1 MGVHSFDDLAMHVG
15 HDVHVA
21 QYVTFDELGEMR
33 VANVAIEC
41 ETCYEVLLDY
51 DAPPRKKTVSVC
63 RECGSKNVMYDAY
76 VYVNYPED
84 VRTFDAVIC
93 DDCGHQGSFEKK
105 ELTEEAE

>member
-51 DAPPRKKTVSVC
+51 DAPPRKKTISVC
-63 RECGSKNVMYDAY
+63 HALGACESRPGACDACA
-76 VYVNYPED
+76 
-84 VRTFDAVIC
+84 RLA
-93 DDCGHQGSFEKK
+93 S
-105 ELTEEAE
+105 L